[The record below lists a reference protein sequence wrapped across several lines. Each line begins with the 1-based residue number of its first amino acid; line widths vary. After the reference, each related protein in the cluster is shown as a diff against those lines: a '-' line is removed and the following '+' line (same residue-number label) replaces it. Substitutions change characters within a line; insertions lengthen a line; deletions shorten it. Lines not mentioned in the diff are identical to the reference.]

1 MALKDLTEQNFGYNE
16 FNKANSYTGMV
27 ALAKLIQNLLITE
40 PGTLP
45 SCPKYGVGIDTYRM
59 EFSNSDTYS
68 KIISNI
74 SEQIDT
80 YLADYSQYVK
90 EVVIE
95 AIPEQHL
102 AGGGNGIYI
111 GVILT
116 ETNDATGSDFTIVFS
131 NVNNNLSGS
140 VVTKFTII

>member
-1 MALKDLTEQNFGYNE
+1 
-16 FNKANSYTGMV
+16 
-27 ALAKLIQNLLITE
+27 
-40 PGTLP
+40 
-45 SCPKYGVGIDTYRM
+45 M

-90 EVVIE
+90 DVVIE

-102 AGGGNGIYI
+102 ANGGSGIYI

>member
-45 SCPKYGVGIDTYRM
+45 SCPKYGVGIDTY
-59 EFSNSDTYS
+59 ST
-68 KIISNI
+68 IISNI
-74 SEQIDT
+74 SDQINT
-80 YLADYSQYVK
+80 YLANYSQYVK

-102 AGGGNGIYI
+102 SGGGNGIYI

>member
-1 MALKDLTEQNFGYNE
+1 MALKDLTEHNFGYNE
-16 FNKANSYTGMV
+16 FSKANSYSGMV

-45 SCPKYGVGIDTYRM
+45 SCPNYGVGIETYKM

-68 KIISNI
+68 RMINVI

-80 YLADYSQYVK
+80 YLAEYSQYIK

-95 AIPEQHL
+95 PIPEQHL
-102 AGGGNGIYI
+102 SGGGNGVYI

-116 ETNDATGSDFTIVFS
+116 ETNDTTGSDYTIVFS

>member
-1 MALKDLTEQNFGYNE
+1 MALKDLTEHNFGYNE

-45 SCPKYGVGIDTYRM
+45 SCPNYGVGIDSYRM
-59 EFSNSDTYS
+59 EFSNADTYNTITS
-68 KIISNI
+68 SL
-74 SEQIDT
+74 SDQIDI
-80 YLADYSQYVK
+80 YLTNYSQYVK

-95 AIPEQHL
+95 PIPEQHL
-102 AGGGNGIYI
+102 SEGGNGIYI

-116 ETNDATGSDFTIVFS
+116 ETNDTTGSDYTIVFS

>member
-1 MALKDLTEQNFGYNE
+1 MALKDLTEHNFGYNE
-16 FNKANSYTGMV
+16 FSKNNSYTGMV
-27 ALAKLIQNLLITE
+27 ALAKLIQNMLITE

-68 KIISNI
+68 TIISNI
-74 SEQIDT
+74 SDQIDT
-80 YLADYSQYVK
+80 YLPNYSQYVK
-90 EVVIE
+90 EVIIE

-102 AGGGNGIYI
+102 SGGGNGIYI
-111 GVILT
+111 GIVLT
-116 ETNDATGSDFTIVFS
+116 ETNDATGSDYTIVFS